1 MEERFEYYWRVYTL
15 AFQLGM
21 KLAVRCEGFQHII
34 AISAPGC
41 NITYSPFIWLDDRG
55 QVCTV
60 SLVRISK
67 DIKISLG
74 ARVRLLTLS
83 AFKGPLKLDSRPS
96 ELMLFISTPCLLK
109 ASQNGL
115 S

>member
-21 KLAVRCEGFQHII
+21 KLAVRCEGFRHII

-55 QVCTV
+55 QATTTAHE
-60 SLVRISK
+60 LHSK
-67 DIKISLG
+67 CRR
-74 ARVRLLTLS
+74 APR
-83 AFKGPLKLDSRPS
+83 
-96 ELMLFISTPCLLK
+96 
-109 ASQNGL
+109 
-115 S
+115 

>member
-67 DIKISLG
+67 DIEIFSWCPG
-74 ARVRLLTLS
+74 GIAHSQCFQGTTEARQQ
-83 AFKGPLKLDSRPS
+83 A
-96 ELMLFISTPCLLK
+96 I
-109 ASQNGL
+109 
-115 S
+115 

>member
-21 KLAVRCEGFQHII
+21 KLAVRCEGFRHII

-55 QVCTV
+55 QVGAHMYL
-60 SLVRISK
+60 SLCW
-67 DIKISLG
+67 
-74 ARVRLLTLS
+74 ACS
-83 AFKGPLKLDSRPS
+83 ALANSCDR
-96 ELMLFISTPCLLK
+96 
-109 ASQNGL
+109 
-115 S
+115 

>member
-21 KLAVRCEGFQHII
+21 KLAVRCEGFRHII

-55 QVCTV
+55 QASTTASGESHAANSSCQ
-60 SLVRISK
+60 K
-67 DIKISLG
+67 W
-74 ARVRLLTLS
+74 
-83 AFKGPLKLDSRPS
+83 LDCRDYFSSSRNGDR
-96 ELMLFISTPCLLK
+96 
-109 ASQNGL
+109 AS
-115 S
+115 